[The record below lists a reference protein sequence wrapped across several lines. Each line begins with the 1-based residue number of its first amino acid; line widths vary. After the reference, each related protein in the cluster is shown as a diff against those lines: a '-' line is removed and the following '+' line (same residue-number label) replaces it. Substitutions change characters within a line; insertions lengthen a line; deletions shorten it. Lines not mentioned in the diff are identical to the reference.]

1 MSGISEY
8 QENAIATQSRGR
20 LIVLLYDGAIK
31 FCKQA
36 IAGLE
41 SGDWA
46 AKGKLINKAID
57 IVNELDSCLDFEA
70 GGEVATNLRSLYGF
84 LRRHLAEA
92 NAKRDPQRLREVI
105 KILEELNEG
114 WRAITA

>member
-31 FCKQA
+31 FCGQA
-36 IAGLE
+36 IAELE
-41 SGDWA
+41 RGEWA
-46 AKGKLINKAID
+46 AKGKFINKAID
-57 IVNELDSCLDFEA
+57 IIDELDNCLDLDA
-70 GGEVATNLRSLYGF
+70 GGEIATNLRGLYGF
-84 LRRHLAEA
+84 IRRHLAEA
-92 NAKRDPQRLREVI
+92 NAKRDPQRIREVI

-114 WRAITA
+114 WKAITA